1 MGKSEQQ
8 KKTSKKNNDKLSNGE
23 KENRQVLFIATHR
36 LFHHPLGQNKV
47 EGIVVNYWSKMER
60 TQSN

>member
-1 MGKSEQQ
+1 MGKNEQQ

-47 EGIVVNYWSKMER
+47 QGIVVNY
-60 TQSN
+60 